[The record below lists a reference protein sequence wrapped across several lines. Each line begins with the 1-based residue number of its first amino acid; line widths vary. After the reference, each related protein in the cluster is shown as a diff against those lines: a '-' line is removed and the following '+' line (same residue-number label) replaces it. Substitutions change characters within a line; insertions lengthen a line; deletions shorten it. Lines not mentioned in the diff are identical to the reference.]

1 MQTKSKWLLVLFM
14 SIIGMSLTFYWGW
27 KISQHRTNACYIEN
41 YQMVKNLSELG
52 VLEVSGVSKVDLG
65 NAVDPA
71 DNSVLNF
78 LKAASLER
86 RMKLEIPFVAK
97 YGVTLTTQQP
107 VIKNNEHDVEVY
119 MPAIVLL
126 SYELHLEKMDAM
138 SRKGL
143 SVFES
148 TADYME
154 VERLLYKQNR
164 HLLENNPSYHK
175 QSEERI
181 RLLLSQYFSPSEKK
195 VIVYFGVVPT
205 SVTK

>member
-1 MQTKSKWLLVLFM
+1 MQTKSKWLLVLFT

-65 NAVDPA
+65 NAEDPA

-119 MPAIVLL
+119 LPVVVLL

-154 VERLLYKQNR
+154 AERILYKQNR
-164 HLLENNPSYHK
+164 NLLESNLAYNK

-181 RLLLSQYFSPSEKK
+181 RVLLGQYFSPSAKK
-195 VIVYFGVVPT
+195 VIVHFGVMPT
-205 SVTK
+205 AVTK